1 MPRFKVGGK
10 KTGLLG
16 QAQGQSLQNRP
27 LGTWISAVSAI
38 LPQPLDYES
47 REQYELR
54 VSVQNEAPL
63 QAAAPRARRGQT
75 RVSVWV
81 QDINEAPVFP
91 ENPLRTG
98 IAEGAPPGTSVATF
112 SARDPDTQQLQRIRW
127 GALRC
132 WGSGRGFSGSIPVE
146 GTSGF

>member
-1 MPRFKVGGK
+1 MACGF
-10 KTGLLG
+10 L
-16 QAQGQSLQNRP
+16 A
-27 LGTWISAVSAI
+27 ISAI
-38 LPQPLDYES
+38 LLQPLDYES

-81 QDINEAPVFP
+81 QDTNEAPVFP
-91 ENPLRTG
+91 ENPLRTS

-112 SARDPDTQQLQRIRW
+112 SARDPDTQQLQRVR
-127 GALRC
+127 
-132 WGSGRGFSGSIPVE
+132 
-146 GTSGF
+146 